1 MTERIADRIATV
13 KAELDQFPDPPQE
26 PNHVVMKLIEQFA
39 RCLSSHID
47 AGSDDNPFRM
57 QFDDLLLA
65 FSKQLQ
71 ASKLEVGMNISKGS
85 NEKDVGV
92 TQVRNTKKVSTQT
105 KKRAGDATSCKR
117 VKPSPFVASTGRVVY
132 KLDDLRMRYN
142 RGATNSIPGS
152 INDKVTEQLIRDSCI
167 EWKDIVAKLLKDV
180 SSLVRRMISDSKE
193 EALSE
198 WTYTELSKE
207 IQQKT
212 LAYFN
217 KTIATEGEGINQH
230 LSRMYAYPG
239 TLNNDFET
247 FNRSHLRSLL
257 DQRYPK
263 ESDKL
268 AKARSKI
275 PNPYDVPLEQYSKEA
290 RDANSQWTN
299 ERLADDQFGSRLQC
313 VATIH
318 THHDILS
325 SNLADTAS
333 MQLKYDVVAKLHD
346 EAAGMLRAELNVL
359 DTVRCAALL
368 AEDPAREKR
377 RKLLLTEEAK
387 LEKAMRI
394 IDDLQGTE

>member
-1 MTERIADRIATV
+1 
-13 KAELDQFPDPPQE
+13 
-26 PNHVVMKLIEQFA
+26 
-39 RCLSSHID
+39 
-47 AGSDDNPFRM
+47 
-57 QFDDLLLA
+57 
-65 FSKQLQ
+65 
-71 ASKLEVGMNISKGS
+71 
-85 NEKDVGV
+85 
-92 TQVRNTKKVSTQT
+92 
-105 KKRAGDATSCKR
+105 
-117 VKPSPFVASTGRVVY
+117 
-132 KLDDLRMRYN
+132 
-142 RGATNSIPGS
+142 
-152 INDKVTEQLIRDSCI
+152 
-167 EWKDIVAKLLKDV
+167 
-180 SSLVRRMISDSKE
+180 
-193 EALSE
+193 
-198 WTYTELSKE
+198 
-207 IQQKT
+207 
-212 LAYFN
+212 
-217 KTIATEGEGINQH
+217 
-230 LSRMYAYPG
+230 MYAYPG

-333 MQLKYDVVAKLHD
+333 MQLKYDVLAKLRD